1 MVLHG
6 RVEGKVSLP
15 GHMLTVGPD
24 ADVSAEILARVLII
38 EGAVTGDVAA
48 KERFEIRTGGRM
60 KGNVVCPNVVMSEGS
75 EFTGGV
81 DMRRKPD
88 TTDTAPVEGGDRR
101 GKPSIG

>member
-38 EGAVTGDVAA
+38 EGSVTGDVAA

-81 DMRRKPD
+81 DMRRKLN